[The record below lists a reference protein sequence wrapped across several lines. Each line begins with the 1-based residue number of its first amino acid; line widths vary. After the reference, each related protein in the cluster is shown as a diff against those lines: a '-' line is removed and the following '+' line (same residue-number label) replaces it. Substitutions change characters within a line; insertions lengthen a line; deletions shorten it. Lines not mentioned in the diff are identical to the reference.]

1 LELRL
6 DEPYVETPIFIR
18 RLANERSFIVLDD
31 VATLEQAENLNIIN
45 NCLGPGSRVIVT
57 TRDKEICSQFNEC
70 EIYEVK
76 GLNEDESLELL
87 CLNAFRQKHP
97 KEGYEGLSKIAISY
111 CRGNPLALKVLGAY
125 FCKKSKEV
133 WQSELEKLKKIPNV
147 RIHNL
152 LKLSFD
158 DLDRTQQDI
167 FLDIACFYYS
177 EPRDLYNPGYL
188 RALWNACNFFAES
201 GIKVLLCRA
210 LITIRSNVKIEM
222 HGLLVDMGRE
232 IVKQESP
239 KDPGRRSRLWD
250 PEEIYQVLKH
260 NKVCIYIYDYVIYAR

>member
-1 LELRL
+1 
-6 DEPYVETPIFIR
+6 V
-18 RLANERSFIVLDD
+18 
-31 VATLEQAENLNIIN
+31 
-45 NCLGPGSRVIVT
+45 
-57 TRDKEICSQFNEC
+57 
-70 EIYEVK
+70 
-76 GLNEDESLELL
+76 
-87 CLNAFRQKHP
+87 
-97 KEGYEGLSKIAISY
+97 
-111 CRGNPLALKVLGAY
+111 
-125 FCKKSKEV
+125 
-133 WQSELEKLKKIPNV
+133 
-147 RIHNL
+147 

-167 FLDIACFYYS
+167 FLDIAYFYYS